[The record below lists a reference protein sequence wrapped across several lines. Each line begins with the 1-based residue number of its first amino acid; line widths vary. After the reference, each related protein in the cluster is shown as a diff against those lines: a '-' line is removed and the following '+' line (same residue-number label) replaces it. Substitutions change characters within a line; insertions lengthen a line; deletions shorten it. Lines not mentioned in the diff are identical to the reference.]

1 MGYKTVESVMK
12 YSRSKGSARLLLM
25 VLATHADE
33 GTLECYPGR
42 DLLCQETAMSDRNV
56 TRALKEL
63 ESLNEVTLS
72 RGNGRGNQT
81 AYKLSINPEKGD
93 NLSPF
98 IKPERVT
105 DLPKR
110 VTESTQR
117 VTKVAIKGDKSG
129 LHIGRTVMNRHEPS
143 RNHVGAAAPDTRT
156 QHVAIQTCRQVARAY
171 PPKELWDRLIQVLGE
186 TPNTTLLV
194 ECRAEWVERGY
205 NRASWKWA
213 TEWYATG
220 VPARTVTG
228 QPKQSKAAYVG
239 ATKPNG
245 GGKQVNAEDL
255 AFMEEYI
262 DGLIAAN
269 DFAHLADEYD
279 RIIRDGGAK
288 ADWEIRCVAYY
299 ELHKDEPQ
307 SPELVAQLKAS
318 ISALVPKGGR

>member
-42 DLLCQETAMSDRNV
+42 DLLCQETAMSHRNV

-63 ESLNEVTLS
+63 ETLNEVTLS

-81 AYKLSINPEKGD
+81 AYKLSISPEKGD
-93 NLSPF
+93 KLSPF
-98 IKPERVT
+98 IKTERVTNPPKRVT
-105 DLPKR
+105 DLQ
-110 VTESTQR
+110 ER

-143 RNHVGAAAPDTRT
+143 KNHVGATAPDART
-156 QHVAIQTCRQVARAY
+156 QHVAIQTCRQVAKAY
-171 PPKELWDRLIQVLGE
+171 PPKELWDKIIQVLGDK
-186 TPNTTLLV
+186 PNTALLV

-220 VPARTVTG
+220 VPARTVNG
-228 QPKQSKAAYVG
+228 QPKQGKAAYVG
-239 ATKPNG
+239 AAKPTKE
-245 GGKQVNAEDL
+245 KQVNAEDL

-279 RIIRDGGAK
+279 RIVRDGGAK
-288 ADWEIRCVAYY
+288 ADWEIRVVAYY
-299 ELHKDEPQ
+299 ELHRDEPAT
-307 SPELVAQLKAS
+307 PEQVASLKAS